1 MSRPQPFEEMEMSKS
16 ATALVVGVGA
26 SQGLGAASARRFAR
40 AGLHV
45 VIAGRTAEKLERVAA
60 EIAAAGGSAEYL
72 VGDAS
77 VEAEAGRIV
86 RTAEERGPIAIALHN
101 AGSNRRDSIL
111 DLKAA
116 DFEQLW
122 REHCL
127 GGFLIGREAARLM
140 EPRSAGTILFTGASG
155 SLRGKAGFAAFAAAK
170 AGLRA
175 LSQSMAREL
184 GPKGIHVAHVIID
197 GGIEGARLLQRVPE
211 LRDRRGP
218 DGLLNIE
225 AIAETY
231 WQLHSQHRS
240 AWTQE
245 LDLRPWA
252 ESF

>member
-1 MSRPQPFEEMEMSKS
+1 MSNSR
-16 ATALVVGVGA
+16 TALVVGVGA

-40 AGLHV
+40 AGFHV
-45 VIAGRTAEKLERVAA
+45 VIAGRTRQKLDQVAR
-60 EIAAAGGSAEYL
+60 EITADGGSAEAV

-77 VEAEAGRIV
+77 IEADAQHIIA
-86 RTAEERGPIAIALHN
+86 TAESHGPIELALHN
-101 AGSNRRDSIL
+101 AGSNRHDSIL
-111 DLKAA
+111 DLDAA
-116 DFEQLW
+116 HFEQLW

-127 GGFLIGREAARLM
+127 GGFLIGREVARRM
-140 EPRSAGTILFTGASG
+140 VPRGKGTILFSGASA

-170 AGLRA
+170 FGLRA

-197 GGIEGARLLQRVPE
+197 GGIGGARLLERFPDLPDQ
-211 LRDRRGP
+211 RGP
-218 DGLLNIE
+218 DGMLGID

-231 WQLHSQHRS
+231 WQLHVQHRS

-245 LDLRPWA
+245 LDLRPWS

>member
-1 MSRPQPFEEMEMSKS
+1 MDAGTSV
-16 ATALVVGVGA
+16 LIVGVGA
-26 SQGLGAASARRFAR
+26 SRGLGAATARRFAR
-40 AGLHV
+40 EGFQVFL
-45 VIAGRTAEKLERVAA
+45 AGRTASKVEAVAD
-60 EIAAAGGSAEYL
+60 EIRSAGHVAQAL

-77 VEAEAGRIV
+77 VEADAARFVE
-86 RTAEERGPIAIALHN
+86 IAARDRALGFVLHN

-111 DLKAA
+111 ELEKA

-127 GGFLIGREAARLM
+127 GGFLIGREAARCM
-140 EPRSAGTILFTGASG
+140 APQGKGTIAFTGASG
-155 SLRGKAGFAAFAAAK
+155 SLRGRAGFAAFAAAK

-175 LSQSMAREL
+175 VAQSMAREL
-184 GPKGIHVAHVIID
+184 GPKGIHVAHVVID
-197 GGIEGARLLQRVPE
+197 GGIEGDRLLTRVPD
-211 LRDRRGP
+211 LREQRGP

-231 WQLHSQHRS
+231 WQLHNQQRS
-240 AWTQE
+240 AWTHE